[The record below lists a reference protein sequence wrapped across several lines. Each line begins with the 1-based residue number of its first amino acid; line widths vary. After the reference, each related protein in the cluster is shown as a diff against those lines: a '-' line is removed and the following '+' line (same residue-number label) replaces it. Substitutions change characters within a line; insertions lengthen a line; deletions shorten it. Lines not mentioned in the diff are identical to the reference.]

1 MFLGLNSC
9 KETKSYKKNMVFK
22 LLKKKVCL
30 NLVQINKFGDPVLLV
45 MPYWLAYWFS
55 NELLYPSPPVFNP
68 TSQVSSFGRCFILQ
82 VLVSFFIL
90 NNLPVPD
97 KCTYTAYSCS
107 WRTNAVS
114 EFYFIF
120 KGIF

>member
-68 TSQVSSFGRCFILQ
+68 TSQVS
-82 VLVSFFIL
+82 
-90 NNLPVPD
+90 
-97 KCTYTAYSCS
+97 TY
-107 WRTNAVS
+107 
-114 EFYFIF
+114 
-120 KGIF
+120 